1 MEKKNINI
9 LIVEDEIIASEY
21 LVNILES
28 LGFSNIFEAVSI
40 EKAQGIIKHNSIDLI
55 FMDINIDGSIDG
67 IQGATILNRH
77 YYLPIIFTTAYGD
90 SNTISEANETN
101 IYGYLIKPFKEN
113 DVEATLS
120 VAIKQIFRDKQQLLS
135 PETDTIKL
143 GKNEKFDKVNKTFY
157 INNIPIHLTK
167 NELNLLDTFCA
178 NIDNNIS
185 YTTLKE
191 YVWNNKDISD
201 SNIRDTVSRLKRKAP
216 ELLLENI
223 VNFGYILK
231 SYK

>member
-28 LGFSNIFEAVSI
+28 LSFNNVFEAVSI
-40 EKAQGIIKHNSIDLI
+40 EKAKSIIKHNSIDLV

-67 IQGATILNRH
+67 IQGASILNA
-77 YYLPIIFTTAYGD
+77 YYNLPIIFTTSYGD
-90 SNTISEANETN
+90 SNTISEAYETN

-113 DVEATLS
+113 NVEATLS
-120 VAIKQIFRDKQQLLS
+120 VAIKQVFRDKQQLL
-135 PETDTIKL
+135 DYDMNTIKL

-157 INNIPIHLTK
+157 INNIPVHLTK
-167 NELNLLDTFCA
+167 NELNLLNTFCV

-216 ELLLENI
+216 NLLLENI
-223 VNFGYILK
+223 INFGYILK

>member
-28 LGFSNIFEAVSI
+28 LSFNNVFEAVSI
-40 EKAQGIIKHNSIDLI
+40 EKAKSIIKHNSIDLV

-67 IQGATILNRH
+67 IQGASILNA
-77 YYLPIIFTTAYGD
+77 YYNLPIIFTTAYGD
-90 SNTISEANETN
+90 SNTISEAYETN

-113 DVEATLS
+113 NVEATLS
-120 VAIKQIFRDKQQLLS
+120 VAIKQVFRDKQQLL
-135 PETDTIKL
+135 DYDMNTIKL

-157 INNIPIHLTK
+157 INNIPVHLTK
-167 NELNLLDTFCA
+167 NELNLLNTFCV

-216 ELLLENI
+216 NLLLENI

>member
-1 MEKKNINI
+1 MEKKDINI

-40 EKAQGIIKHNSIDLI
+40 EKAQGIIKYNSIDLI

-67 IQGATILNRH
+67 IQGATILNTNYH
-77 YYLPIIFTTAYGD
+77 LPIIFTTAYGD

-120 VAIKQIFRDKQQLLS
+120 VAIKQIFRDKQQLLDS
-135 PETDTIKL
+135 DTNTIKL
-143 GKNEKFDKVNKTFY
+143 GKNEKFDKINKTFY
-157 INNIPIHLTK
+157 INNTPIHLTK
-167 NELNLLDTFCA
+167 NELNLLNTFCV

-216 ELLLENI
+216 NLLLENI